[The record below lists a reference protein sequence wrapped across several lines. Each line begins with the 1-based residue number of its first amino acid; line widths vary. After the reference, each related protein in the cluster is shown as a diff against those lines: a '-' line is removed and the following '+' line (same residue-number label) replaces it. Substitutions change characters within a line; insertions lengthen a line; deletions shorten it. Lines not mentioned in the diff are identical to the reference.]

1 MTPPPTHPRPCAS
14 LVQRALRRRSKA
26 DKQRKQQEQQQQQ
39 QQPTTGAGVGM
50 GDKQRRSGSG
60 PTVIAP
66 LRDQVYGGG
75 PLTEEQKAEGA
86 VVSLLALVF
95 AAILVEGVFLAA
107 SVRGRWWREEQEGW
121 RDRVEGWAGGVRESL
136 SVCICR
142 DECRPA

>member
-1 MTPPPTHPRPCAS
+1 MLPLPPIHPPPPFAS

-26 DKQRKQQEQQQQQ
+26 DKQRKQQEQQQQ
-39 QQPTTGAGVGM
+39 PTTGAGVGM
-50 GDKQRRSGSG
+50 GDKQRRSGSGAG

-107 SVRGRWWREEQEGW
+107 SVRSMRGG
-121 RDRVEGWAGGVRESL
+121 GGGGVAG
-136 SVCICR
+136 VCR
-142 DECRPA
+142 RGGLAGSEGGA